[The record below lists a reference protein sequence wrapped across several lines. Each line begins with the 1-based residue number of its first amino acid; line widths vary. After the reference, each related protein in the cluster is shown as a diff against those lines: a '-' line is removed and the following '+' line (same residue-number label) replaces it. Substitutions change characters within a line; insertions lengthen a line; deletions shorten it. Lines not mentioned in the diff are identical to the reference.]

1 METVRPGLEI
11 VENAERSTH
20 VGLSVETFP
29 LDNPLTSVVR
39 GPGVS
44 LRPTRDGGAVIA
56 DHATAASHRL
66 TDPELLSIPKILI
79 SRAKD
84 LLPAL
89 GDIKVRTVRIGPR
102 VWPLDGRTV
111 CGWLTDRVYVAL
123 THSGVTLAPF
133 IADCVRQELQGD
145 EAHELVDF
153 RPDRF
158 EKD

>member
-1 METVRPGLEI
+1 
-11 VENAERSTH
+11 
-20 VGLSVETFP
+20 
-29 LDNPLTSVVR
+29 
-39 GPGVS
+39 
-44 LRPTRDGGAVIA
+44 
-56 DHATAASHRL
+56 
-66 TDPELLSIPKILI
+66 
-79 SRAKD
+79 
-84 LLPAL
+84 
-89 GDIKVRTVRIGPR
+89 
-102 VWPLDGRTV
+102 LDGRTV